1 MLLFFLAMSM
11 YPEAQAK
18 AQTQL
23 DEVVGND
30 RLPEYSDLVNLPYI
44 QAVVKELLRWQPVV
58 PTGTPTFIASDK
70 IRLIV
75 TIASPHKMSSDEMFR
90 GYYIPKDSIIIG
102 NSWYVIN
109 LFFCIGMTVLMNTL
123 GQSFTTKVHTLNR
136 SHFVQNDSSKQTVV

>member
-109 LFFCIGMTVLMNTL
+109 LFFV
-123 GQSFTTKVHTLNR
+123 
-136 SHFVQNDSSKQTVV
+136 

>member
-58 PTGTPTFIASDK
+58 PTGMPTFIASDK

-75 TIASPHKMSSDEMFR
+75 TTASPHKMSSNEMFR

-109 LFFCIGMTVLMNTL
+109 LFFV
-123 GQSFTTKVHTLNR
+123 
-136 SHFVQNDSSKQTVV
+136 